1 MRITYLEQPNCA
13 LRALPGL
20 IGEPALGIRIVL
32 TGPNMDESLLRID
45 NLSVTFSTQGGD
57 VEAVRGVSFDIQ
69 RGENVAIVGESGSG
83 KSVTALS
90 ILKLHDE
97 RQVSYPQGR
106 ILHHGENLITA
117 SDAAMR
123 DIRGQKISMIFQEPM
138 TSLNPVYPIGR
149 QIQESLNLHKRL
161 DPATSRKRAIE
172 LLDRVGIR
180 NPQQR
185 IDAFPYMLSGGQ
197 RQRAMIAMALACEP
211 ELLIADE
218 PTTALDVTIQ
228 QQILDLLL
236 QLQREMNMSVLLI
249 THDLNMVRRFA
260 SRVCVMHEGRI
271 VEQAVTADLF
281 SNPQHAYTRY
291 LLDSEPDQRI
301 AAITPSD
308 ETIIRADNVRVYF
321 PVYRGFFKRK
331 VDEIRAVDNVDLELK
346 QGETLGIVGESGSGK
361 TTLGMALLRL
371 VDSTG
376 DIRFREHCIS
386 KYREKQM
393 RPLRRH
399 FQIVF
404 QDPFASLSPRMTVG
418 QIITEGLLLHFPRLS
433 KQQRQARIVSTLHEV
448 GMDESVLWRYP
459 HEFSGGQRQRIAIA
473 RTVILEPEV
482 ILLDEPTSALDVSVQ
497 KQVLGLLAEL
507 QIRHGLSYLF
517 ISHDLRVVRAM
528 SHRVIVLRQGRVVE
542 TGPVDRVFDQP
553 RQAYTQQLARAS
565 LYV

>member
-1 MRITYLEQPNCA
+1 
-13 LRALPGL
+13 
-20 IGEPALGIRIVL
+20 
-32 TGPNMDESLLRID
+32 MDESLLRVD
-45 NLSVTFSTQGGD
+45 DLNVTFSTQGGD

-69 RGENVAIVGESGSG
+69 HGENVAIVGESGSG

-97 RQVSYPQGR
+97 RQVSYPRGR
-106 ILHHGENLITA
+106 ILYHGENLITA
-117 SDAAMR
+117 SDATLR
-123 DIRGQKISMIFQEPM
+123 DIRGQRISMIFQEPM
-138 TSLNPVYPIGR
+138 TSLNPVYPIGS
-149 QIQESLNLHKRL
+149 QIQESLSLHKRL

-172 LLDRVGIR
+172 LLDRVGIH

-260 SRVCVMHEGRI
+260 SRVSVMHEGSI
-271 VEQAVTADLF
+271 VEQATTEALF
-281 SNPQHAYTRY
+281 SKPQHEYTRY
-291 LLDSEPDQRI
+291 LLDSEPNKRI
-301 AAITPSD
+301 AAITPSKD
-308 ETIIRADNVRVYF
+308 TIIRADNVRVYF

-331 VDEIRAVDNVDLELK
+331 VDEIRAVDDINLELK

-371 VDSTG
+371 VESTG
-376 DIRFREHCIS
+376 DIHFRQHRIS
-386 KYREKQM
+386 DYREKQM

-404 QDPFASLSPRMTVG
+404 QDPFASLSPRMTIG
-418 QIITEGLLLHFPRLS
+418 QIIAEGLLLHFPHLS
-433 KQQRQARIVSTLHEV
+433 KQQRQARIAATLNEV

-473 RTVILEPEV
+473 RTVILEPDV

-507 QIRHGLSYLF
+507 QIRHGLSYFF

-553 RQAYTQQLARAS
+553 QQEYTQQLAQAS